1 MAPLQRDVKFQIR
14 MTDDEKQMLESI
26 AERDG
31 LTASDKVR
39 QLIRK
44 DYAATFGEEP
54 AKRPKPKRK

>member
-1 MAPLQRDVKFQIR
+1 MSA
-14 MTDDEKQMLESI
+14 DERRMLEAL

-31 LTASDKVR
+31 FSASDKIR

-44 DYAATFGEEP
+44 DYAATFGEAP